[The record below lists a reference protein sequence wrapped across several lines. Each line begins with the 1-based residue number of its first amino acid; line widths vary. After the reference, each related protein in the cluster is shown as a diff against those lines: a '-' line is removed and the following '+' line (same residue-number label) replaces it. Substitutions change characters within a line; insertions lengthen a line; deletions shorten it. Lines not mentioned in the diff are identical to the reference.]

1 MIWANVIFIKKGGE
15 SVKKLYENQKY
26 SIYEMQKILGL
37 DCKRL
42 YRYADRSISIDK
54 MPVNII
60 LGISNIEKIEPNEL
74 FKKMKE
80 YLG

>member
-1 MIWANVIFIKKGGE
+1 MEK
-15 SVKKLYENQKY
+15 KKLYANQKH
-26 SIYEMQKILGL
+26 SIYELQKYLGL

-42 YRYADRSISIDK
+42 YRYADKTINIEK

-74 FKKMKE
+74 FEEMKR
-80 YLG
+80 YLR

>member
-1 MIWANVIFIKKGGE
+1 M
-15 SVKKLYENQKY
+15 KKLYENQQH
-26 SIYEMQKILGL
+26 SIYEIQKRLGL

-42 YRYADRSISIDK
+42 YRYADKSIGIDK

>member
-1 MIWANVIFIKKGGE
+1 M
-15 SVKKLYENQKY
+15 KKLYENQKH
-26 SIYEMQKILGL
+26 SIYELQKMLGL

-42 YRYADRSISIDK
+42 YRYADKSINIEK

-74 FKKMKE
+74 FEEMKR
-80 YLG
+80 YLR

>member
-1 MIWANVIFIKKGGE
+1 M
-15 SVKKLYENQKY
+15 KKLYENQKH
-26 SIYEMQKILGL
+26 SIYEMQKKLGL

-42 YRYADRSISIDK
+42 YRYANKSISIDK

-74 FKKMKE
+74 FKKMEE

>member
-1 MIWANVIFIKKGGE
+1 M
-15 SVKKLYENQKY
+15 KKLYENQKH
-26 SIYEMQKILGL
+26 SIYELQKMLGL

-42 YRYADRSISIDK
+42 YRYADKSINIEK

-60 LGISNIEKIEPNEL
+60 LGISSIEKIEPNEL
-74 FKKMKE
+74 FEKMKE

>member
-1 MIWANVIFIKKGGE
+1 M
-15 SVKKLYENQKY
+15 KKLYENQKH
-26 SIYEMQKILGL
+26 SIYELQKMLGL

-42 YRYADRSISIDK
+42 YRYADKSISIEK

-74 FKKMKE
+74 FEEMKR
-80 YLG
+80 YLR

>member
-1 MIWANVIFIKKGGE
+1 M
-15 SVKKLYENQKY
+15 KKLYENQKH
-26 SIYEMQKILGL
+26 SIYEMQKKLGL

-42 YRYADRSISIDK
+42 YRYANKSISIDK

-74 FKKMKE
+74 FKKMEE
-80 YLG
+80 YLR

>member
-1 MIWANVIFIKKGGE
+1 M
-15 SVKKLYENQKY
+15 KKLYENQKH
-26 SIYEMQKILGL
+26 SIYELQKILEL

-42 YRYADRSISIDK
+42 YRYADKSISIEK

-74 FKKMKE
+74 FEEMKR
-80 YLG
+80 YLR

>member
-1 MIWANVIFIKKGGE
+1 MQFSLKGGDN
-15 SVKKLYENQKY
+15 VKKLYENQKH
-26 SIYEMQKILGL
+26 SIYELQKMLGL

-42 YRYADRSISIDK
+42 YRYADKSISIEK

-74 FKKMKE
+74 FEEMKR
-80 YLG
+80 YLR

>member
-1 MIWANVIFIKKGGE
+1 M
-15 SVKKLYENQKY
+15 KKLYADQKH
-26 SIYEMQKILGL
+26 SIYELQKILSL

-74 FKKMKE
+74 FKKWKNIWGDNMPVRTE
-80 YLG
+80 E

>member
-1 MIWANVIFIKKGGE
+1 M
-15 SVKKLYENQKY
+15 KKLYKNQKH
-26 SIYEMQKILGL
+26 SLYEMQKILGL

-42 YRYADRSISIDK
+42 YRYADKTIDIEK
-54 MPVNII
+54 IPINII

-74 FKKMKE
+74 FKEMKE

>member
-1 MIWANVIFIKKGGE
+1 
-15 SVKKLYENQKY
+15 
-26 SIYEMQKILGL
+26 MQKKLGL

-42 YRYADRSISIDK
+42 YRYANKSISIDK

-74 FKKMKE
+74 FKKMEE

>member
-1 MIWANVIFIKKGGE
+1 M
-15 SVKKLYENQKY
+15 KKLYKNQKH
-26 SIYEMQKILGL
+26 SIYELQKMLGL

-42 YRYADRSISIDK
+42 YRYADKSISIEK

-74 FKKMKE
+74 FEEMKR
-80 YLG
+80 YLR

>member
-1 MIWANVIFIKKGGE
+1 M
-15 SVKKLYENQKY
+15 KKLYENQKY
-26 SIYEMQKILGL
+26 SIYELQKMLGL

-42 YRYADRSISIDK
+42 YRYADKSISVEK

-74 FKKMKE
+74 FEEMKR
-80 YLG
+80 YLR